1 MHSSSSPCAKA
12 SSRVCIATAAAMAVL
27 AGPTHAYIDPGSGSY
42 VLQILFAAA
51 VGAMFYARLC
61 VEAVKRFFRRMIG
74 KKE

>member
-1 MHSSSSPCAKA
+1 
-12 SSRVCIATAAAMAVL
+12 MAVL

-51 VGAMFYARLC
+51 VGAMFYARLG